1 MNMQKLLTIVV
12 PVYKVEPY
20 INKCLDSLIL
30 EDEELM
36 SQLEVIVVNDGTPD
50 NSAEM
55 SREYVKRYPNTFR
68 QIDKKNGGHGSA
80 WNVGLKEATGKY
92 LRFLDSD
99 DWLTNLSLFMKK
111 IADCEA
117 DVVFTRMNRYYEDTG
132 NSEISPVNVTV
143 DKLVPIASI
152 TPQEN
157 PHYDIITNFWYST
170 YKTAL
175 LKPLYPLFLEGVSYD
190 DTILYI
196 VPLLC
201 GQNYIA
207 YDLVLY
213 NYLLGREGQSMAM
226 ETQVKKIPDRLKVY
240 GQMSS
245 FIKQHYTKEKEEIKW
260 LLDVIMERR
269 RMVLLDLIVNVSP
282 YSQSAKFITEL
293 ESMGNMKGMKVKS
306 NIYNRYK
313 KYPYFVFYCIEK
325 IRRVINK
332 IRNK

>member
-1 MNMQKLLTIVV
+1 MDNKLLTIVV

-36 SQLEVIVVNDGTPD
+36 SQLEVIIVNDGTPD

-99 DWLTNLSLFMKK
+99 DWLSNLAVFMQK
-111 IADCEA
+111 IADCDA

-132 NSEISPVNVTV
+132 VSEISPSCVSN
-143 DKLVPIASI
+143 DKLMPIAAI
-152 TPQEN
+152 TPHEN

-207 YDLVLY
+207 FDLVLY
-213 NYLLGREGQSMAM
+213 NYLLGREGQSMSMA
-226 ETQVKKIPDRLKVY
+226 TQIKKIPDRLKVY

-245 FIKQHYTKEKEEIKW
+245 FIKQHYTEEKKEIKW

-282 YSQSAKFITEL
+282 YSKSVDYITEL
-293 ESMGNMKGMKVKS
+293 ESMGDMKGMKVKS

-313 KYPYFVFYCIEK
+313 KYPYFVFYRIEK
-325 IRRVINK
+325 IRRLINS
-332 IRNK
+332 IRSK